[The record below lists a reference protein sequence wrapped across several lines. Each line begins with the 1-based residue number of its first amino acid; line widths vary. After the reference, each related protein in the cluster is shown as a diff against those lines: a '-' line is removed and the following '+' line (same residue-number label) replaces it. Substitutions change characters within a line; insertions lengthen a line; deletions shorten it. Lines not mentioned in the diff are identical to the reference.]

1 MTAEQ
6 DQFFTKIYKERR
18 KPLLMYAESALGNHA
33 MAEDAVQL
41 AFEIGWRKIEDFQN
55 CPKPEGWIFKSLEF
69 VISNMKSRL
78 RTERRVIAIVDEYRP
93 DLVAAPADPLPL
105 RVHFGDLVDTPQFQI
120 IYEMEFYGRTLAE
133 IAKDLGI
140 SENACKKRAERARK
154 DLQKKLRN

>member
-1 MTAEQ
+1 MTTEQ

-18 KPLLMYAESALGNHA
+18 KPLQIYAENALGNHA

-55 CPKPEGWIFKSLEF
+55 CPQPEGWIFNSLKF
-69 VISNMKSRL
+69 VVSNMKSRL

-120 IYEMEFYGRTLAE
+120 IYEMEFNGRTLAE
-133 IAKDLGI
+133 IAKELGI

-154 DLQKKLRN
+154 DLQKKLR

>member
-1 MTAEQ
+1 MMAEQ

-55 CPKPEGWIFKSLEF
+55 CPKPEGWIFNSLKF
-69 VISNMKSRL
+69 VVSNMKSRL

-120 IYEMEFYGRTLAE
+120 IYEMEFNGRTLAE

-140 SENACKKRAERARK
+140 SEAACKKRAERARK
-154 DLQKKLRN
+154 DLQKKLRY

>member
-6 DQFFTKIYKERR
+6 DQFFTAIYKERR
-18 KPLLMYAESALGNHA
+18 KHLLEYAESALGNHA

-140 SENACKKRAERARK
+140 SEAACKKRAERARK
-154 DLQKKLRN
+154 HLQKKLR

>member
-6 DQFFTKIYKERR
+6 DQFFTQIYKERR
-18 KPLLMYAESALGNHA
+18 KSLLEYAESNLHNHA
-33 MAEDAVQL
+33 LAEEAVQQ
-41 AFEIGWRKIEDFQN
+41 AFEIAWRKIDDFQN
-55 CPKPEGWIFKSLEF
+55 SPNPEGWIFNAVRF
-69 VISNMKSRL
+69 VVFNMASRQ

-120 IYEMEFYGRTLAE
+120 IYEMEFNGRTLAE
-133 IAKDLGI
+133 IAKELGI

-154 DLQKKLRN
+154 DLQKKLR